1 MNNNYNLTKAELI
14 NALIDHFGIR
24 EIIETYIEWLNM
36 STEELEYIY
45 ICETENIREEDLYC
59 E

>member
-24 EIIETYIEWLNM
+24 EIIESYKEWLDM

-45 ICETENIREEDLYC
+45 ICETENIREEDLYI

>member
-24 EIIETYIEWLNM
+24 EIIESYKEWLDM

-45 ICETENIREEDLYC
+45 ICEMYRITL
-59 E
+59 

>member
-14 NALIDHFGIR
+14 NALIEHFGIGK
-24 EIIETYIEWLNM
+24 IIEAYKEWLDM

-45 ICETENIREEDLYC
+45 ICETENIREEDLYI